1 MTGDAVDL
9 PDVVA
14 EVCQAFERYE
24 AALRAHDLAA
34 LDAFFWDDPRAV
46 RYGLAEHG
54 YGAEAIRSQRR
65 RMAPVWP
72 ARRLARTVVTA
83 FGRDVATVSTEFVG
97 EDAGR
102 VGRQTQTWVRLGGGW
117 RVAVAHVSVVAA
129 DDLRTRGGALPPG
142 GLP

>member
-1 MTGDAVDL
+1 MTGEVVDL

-14 EVCQAFERYE
+14 EVSQAFERYE

-34 LDAFFWDDPRAV
+34 LDAFFWDDRRAV

-54 YGAEAIRSQRR
+54 YGAETIRAQRR

-97 EDAGR
+97 DDAGR
-102 VGRQTQTWVRLGGGW
+102 VGRQTQTWVRLAGSW
-117 RVAVAHVSVVAA
+117 RVAVAHVSVAGAA
-129 DDLRTRGGALPPG
+129 DLGPGGRAAPPG
-142 GLP
+142 GRP